1 MLLEWTLFACLQDV
15 APLNPGTSDAP
26 AAAAAAAA
34 AAEPPVPIEKRIV
47 DGFMWFTM

>member
-1 MLLEWTLFACLQDV
+1 MVFRDVACVTMFAYLQDV
-15 APLNPGTSDAP
+15 APLNPGASEAP
-26 AAAAAAAA
+26 PAA